1 MIVYKLD
8 IHDIVQLTMILHQVI
23 KQCKPFNKLLIQAL
37 LQFEGTHN
45 L

>member
-8 IHDIVQLTMILHQVI
+8 IHDIVQLTMILYQFI
-23 KQCKPFNKLLIQAL
+23 KQRKPFNKLLIQAL